1 MFSLRNYVIGLT
13 ILAALLL
20 QVMPMPPVVDPYRPD
35 WLFLVI
41 AYWSLALPNRVSI
54 GVAFIN
60 GLILDILLGTTLGV
74 HSLALTVVT
83 YVLAVNYKNVR
94 NYSVWQQAVI
104 IGLIATLYHLIIF
117 WLLRLLTDVDFIF
130 TYLWPVI
137 TSTII
142 WPWVFSLLRKLRRQF
157 KVS

>member
-1 MFSLRNYVIGLT
+1 MFSLRNYVIGLS

-41 AYWSLALPNRVSI
+41 AYWSLALPHRVSI

-74 HSLALTVVT
+74 QALALTAVT
-83 YVLAVNYKNVR
+83 YVLAVNYQTLR
-94 NYSVWQQAVI
+94 NYSVWQQAMI

-117 WLLRLLTDVDFIF
+117 WLLRLLTDIDFIF
-130 TYLWPVI
+130 TYLWPAL

>member
-1 MFSLRNYVIGLT
+1 MFSVKSYIIGLS

-20 QVMPMPPVVDPYRPD
+20 QVMPMPPFVDPYRPD

-41 AYWSLALPNRVSI
+41 AYWALALPNRVSI

-60 GLILDILLGTTLGV
+60 GLVLDILLGTILGV
-74 HSLALTVVT
+74 HALALTVVT
-83 YVLAVNYKNVR
+83 YTLAVNYQTLR
-94 NYSVWQQAVI
+94 NYSVWQQSI
-104 IGLIATLYHLIIF
+104 IMGLITALYHLIIF
-117 WLLRLLTDVDFIF
+117 WMLRLLTDIDFIF
-130 TYLWPVI
+130 SFLWPVF
-137 TSTII
+137 TSTLI